1 MRKISTTA
9 WFATA
14 VVGISLALSAPI
26 AFAEDPVGVWVG
38 ELKIPG
44 ADLHLAVHLRRDGT
58 GALTGSFDSLDQGVR
73 GLPVGEVTAS
83 VDSLSFTVPS
93 IGGTFSGTWQTG
105 TKHWSGTWR
114 QGQADLPLE
123 LARGEVL
130 SAKVLPAPTVV
141 GLDGDWTGVLDI
153 NGSQLRLALHVKT
166 TPAEGTKATLDSIDQ
181 NALDIPVS
189 VISREGPHV
198 RVELKA
204 LAATFDG
211 TLEPGNQTIA
221 GKWTQSSLS
230 LPLTLQQRPTG
241 AKQPL

>member
-1 MRKISTTA
+1 M
-9 WFATA
+9 
-14 VVGISLALSAPI
+14 
-26 AFAEDPVGVWVG
+26 
-38 ELKIPG
+38 
-44 ADLHLAVHLRRDGT
+44 
-58 GALTGSFDSLDQGVR
+58 
-73 GLPVGEVTAS
+73 
-83 VDSLSFTVPS
+83 
-93 IGGTFSGTWQTG
+93 
-105 TKHWSGTWR
+105 
-114 QGQADLPLE
+114 
-123 LARGEVL
+123 
-130 SAKVLPAPTVV
+130 VLPAPTVV